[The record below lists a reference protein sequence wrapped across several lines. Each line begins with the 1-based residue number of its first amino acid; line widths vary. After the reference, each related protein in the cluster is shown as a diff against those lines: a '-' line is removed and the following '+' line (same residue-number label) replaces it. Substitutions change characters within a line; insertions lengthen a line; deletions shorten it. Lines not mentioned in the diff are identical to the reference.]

1 MICSD
6 CEANVIYTAAPF
18 SGQGVSLY
26 VTAGSTV
33 QYREQWADSGD
44 SLGVVSSCLKT
55 ARVDSAASPVTELSL
70 SGLSDGTYA
79 VSIRTFK
86 DDVENES
93 IDFQVVTIS
102 SGATSDTI
110 DGTATLLNTKK
121 RDGGI
126 VRIRFAW
133 APAAT
138 GLQPEL
144 FTAIRTAGPTSP
156 ASVDYVPG
164 SGYQVIEVDTP
175 ALSDASAYTYKIRAT
190 SGATTRDVLT
200 GIIFTA
206 DATGPTA
213 PTVTA
218 RSW

>member
-6 CEANVIYTAAPF
+6 CEVNVIYTAAPF

-33 QYREQWADSGD
+33 QYREQWAEFGD
-44 SLGVVSSCLKT
+44 SLGVVPDITKT
-55 ARVDSAASPVTELSL
+55 TRVASAASPTDTLSL
-70 SGLSDGTYA
+70 AGLTDGTYA
-79 VSIRTFK
+79 VNVRTYK
-86 DDVENES
+86 DNIENENTDAR
-93 IDFQVVTIS
+93 IVTIS
-102 SGATSDTI
+102 SGSATDTI
-110 DGTATLLNTKK
+110 DGVATLLNTEN

-126 VRIRFAW
+126 VRIRFTW
-133 APAAT
+133 APAVS
-138 GLQPEL
+138 GLQPDL

-156 ASVDYVPG
+156 ANASYVPEY
-164 SGYQVIEVDTP
+164 GYQVIEIDTP
-175 ALSDASAYTYKIRAT
+175 ALSDASAYTYKIQAS
-190 SGATTRDVLT
+190 SGAFTKDVLT
-200 GIIFTA
+200 GIVFTA